1 MPYHIIFRRAAN
13 AATGEGTLSNL
24 IISAEPLVATS
35 AQRFAAYSAAAG
47 EGILSNLI
55 ISAAPL
61 VAASAQ
67 RFTAYSPMVIAT
79 LAPSPAFPK
88 HHHPPNTPSVPPE
101 KGANSFPVPFQSLFN
116 NLSPAARE
124 AFQPSPHDHT

>member
-35 AQRFAAYSAAAG
+35 AQRFAAYSAATG

-61 VAASAQ
+61 VATSDQ
-67 RFTAYSPMVIAT
+67 RFTAYSPMLMAT
-79 LAPSPAFPK
+79 SAPAPRLTA
-88 HHHPPNTPSVPPE
+88 H
-101 KGANSFPVPFQSLFN
+101 L
-116 NLSPAARE
+116 
-124 AFQPSPHDHT
+124 